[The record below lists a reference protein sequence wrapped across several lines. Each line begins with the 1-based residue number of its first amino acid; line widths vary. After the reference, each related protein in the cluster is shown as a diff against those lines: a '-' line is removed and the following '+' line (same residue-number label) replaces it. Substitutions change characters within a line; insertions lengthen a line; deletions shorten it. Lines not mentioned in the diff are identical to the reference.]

1 MGLDTQVLNIVATW
15 RSIIEEY
22 SELQENRNAMEP
34 LAFKH
39 WTLFCRLMVSCLP
52 VRGMEL
58 ELMQVVEIWRS
69 RERYEVAECLKGVYR
84 SDQAAWKV
92 FSALLAHAQGHAE
105 CALPKDRS
113 FERYVQE
120 TKRDTLPSPSHD
132 GTQMATVPCDIDPDV
147 LEVLC
152 SGDPYSDL
160 RIVKQSNGRPR
171 LRFAAAVPNIPP
183 PAPVP
188 VTSYFRIRERED
200 DADPE
205 EGQSGAA
212 TLARP
217 GRY

>member
-22 SELQENRNAMEP
+22 SDLPENRNAMEP

-52 VRGMEL
+52 IRGMEP
-58 ELMQVVEIWRS
+58 ELMQVVEIWKS
-69 RERYEVAECLKGVYR
+69 RERYEVAECLKGIYHGE
-84 SDQAAWKV
+84 QAAWRI
-92 FSALLAHAQGHAE
+92 FSSLLAHAQGHAE
-105 CALPKDRS
+105 SALPKDRR
-113 FERYVQE
+113 FERCVQE
-120 TKRDTLPSPSHD
+120 TKRDTMPSPSHD

-188 VTSYFRIRERED
+188 VTSYFRIRDHEGD
-200 DADPE
+200 TTDE
-205 EGQSGAA
+205 EEIRTA
-212 TLARP
+212 TMARP